1 MKKKVKITVVEI
13 QGGGKCPL
21 GHKIG
26 DTFIYEGW
34 PISNLCAAAF
44 NILYPMIRV
53 LSNGGSIPWEKEHPY
68 RTRLCCYDPNNPVV
82 FEVERLEEEYS
93 Y

>member
-21 GHKIG
+21 GHK
-26 DTFIYEGW
+26 
-34 PISNLCAAAF
+34 ISNLCAAAF

-53 LSNGGSIPWEKEHPY
+53 LSNGGSIPWETEHPY
-68 RTRLCCYDPNNPVV
+68 KTRLCCYDPSNPVV
-82 FEVERLEEEYS
+82 FELERMEEEYS

>member
-34 PISNLCAAAF
+34 PISNLCAAQGP
-44 NILYPMIRV
+44 LQR
-53 LSNGGSIPWEKEHPY
+53 GEHTLGK
-68 RTRLCCYDPNNPVV
+68 RASL
-82 FEVERLEEEYS
+82 
-93 Y
+93 